1 MKIIANVSAPKINIC
16 AIFGIMSPNK
26 CLNREETCIFFLK
39 KIKPG
44 RRAVNLSLYILIG
57 SKEEEEVINLL
68 CGCMI

>member
-16 AIFGIMSPNK
+16 AIFGIMSPKK
-26 CLNREETCIFFLK
+26 CLNREETCIFFFK
-39 KIKPG
+39 KKSN
-44 RRAVNLSLYILIG
+44 RAEELSLYILIG